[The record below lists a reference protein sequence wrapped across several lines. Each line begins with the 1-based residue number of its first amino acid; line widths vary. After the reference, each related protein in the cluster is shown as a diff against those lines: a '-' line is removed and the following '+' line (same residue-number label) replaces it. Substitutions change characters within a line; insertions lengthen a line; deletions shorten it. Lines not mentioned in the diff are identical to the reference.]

1 MPVKLRKAK
10 VRTAL
15 ITDETVAIYKDA
27 IKLHGI
33 RWDCISS
40 VACRSSS
47 VGKHC
52 PECLKYMDLNCELD
66 RLLGLKPWE
75 RSPLDTNS
83 EAPPDYMRH
92 NPLQSEYWR
101 KAWALRCVLETKT

>member
-10 VRTAL
+10 IRTAQ
-15 ITDETVAIYKDA
+15 ITDEAREIYADA
-27 IKLHGI
+27 LKLQDL
-33 RWDCISS
+33 RWDCVRS